1 MSTFKTL
8 KICVTGAAGQIAS
21 HFIPQLLNGLIFT
34 DSIKINLS
42 LLDINIPPVIK
53 MLNGIKLELEDC
65 NYKSLLSVS
74 TSTDANEAFKNCDI
88 IIFLGGFPRKPGMNR
103 SDLLNQNSKIFVQQ
117 GEALINANENCK
129 CIVVA
134 NPCNTNCEILYKSA
148 KKKNEKINK
157 NNFTSLS
164 RLDQNRCES
173 LYKICGGDNKEI
185 NGIIIGNHSN
195 TMVIENNNNIKFDEK
210 FIEKIQKRGGE
221 ILETKGLSSS
231 FSAAKA
237 IADHLKDWY
246 YGNNNKLISMGVV
259 IEKDD
264 EIIKNK
270 NEIVCSLPLKLKGNF
285 EYEIEKEIVKKFM
298 NDENTKEKIEKSV
311 KELNEEIEMINN

>member
-1 MSTFKTL
+1 MSKTL
-8 KICVTGAAGQIAS
+8 KICVTGAAGQIAN
-21 HFIPQLLNGLIFT
+21 HFIPQILNGYIFKE
-34 DSIKINLS
+34 DVKIDLS

-53 MLNGIKLELEDC
+53 MLNGIKLELQDC
-65 NYKSLLSVS
+65 NFPSLLSVT
-74 TSTDANEAFKNCDI
+74 TSTDAKKAFKDCDV

-103 SDLLNQNSKIFVQQ
+103 SDLLNQNSKIFVEQ
-117 GEALINANENCK
+117 GEALVNAKIDCK

-134 NPCNTNCEILYKSA
+134 NPCNTNCEILYKTA

-173 LYKICGGDNKEI
+173 LYKIDNNNEI

-221 ILETKGLSSS
+221 ILEVKGLSSS

-237 IADHLKDWY
+237 IADHLKEWF
-246 YGNNNKLISMGVV
+246 YGSNKLISMGVV
-259 IEKDD
+259 VEKDD
-264 EIIKNK
+264 ELLKNK

-285 EYEIEKEIVKKFM
+285 EFDVDKEIVKKFLG
-298 NDENTKEKIEKSV
+298 ENSVNEKIQKTL
-311 KELNEEIEMINN
+311 KELNDEIEMLNN